1 MTQLGIRPLT
11 PADLTF
17 ADSLRR
23 AEGWNQTLAD
33 WKRLLAH
40 QPDGCF
46 LATWNDRPAGVV
58 TTTVHDG
65 RLGWIGMMLV
75 ASEFRRQG
83 IATALIERCLDY
95 LTQLEVPCI
104 KLDATPA
111 GQPVYERLGFHFEWA
126 WQRRELLSEIVPEV
140 IVGGDE
146 LRHYEWDAEAFGADR
161 QEWLVR
167 VARGARVICR
177 EQGYGM
183 LRPDT
188 NAGYLGPIA
197 SPNNATADAIVRG
210 LLENVEG
217 RIIWDLPDQNE
228 AGIALAASLGFRP
241 VRDLVR
247 MWTGTKLITG
257 IPKQQYG
264 FADPGTG

>member
-1 MTQLGIRPLT
+1 VTQLRIRLLT
-11 PADLTF
+11 PEDLPF

-33 WKRLLAH
+33 WERLLAH

-75 ASEFRRQG
+75 ASEFRRKG

-95 LTQLEVPCI
+95 LIQLGVTCI

-111 GQPVYERLGFHFEWA
+111 GQPVYERLGFQFEWA
-126 WQRRELLSEIVPEV
+126 WQRRERPSEIVPDV
-140 IVGGDE
+140 SVGGDE
-146 LRHYEWDAEAFGADR
+146 WVHYDRDPEAFGANR
-161 QEWLVR
+161 QKWLAR

-177 EQGYGM
+177 ERGYGM
-183 LRPDT
+183 LRPGT

-197 SPNNATADAIVRG
+197 SPDAATAEAIVRE
-210 LLENVEG
+210 LLENVDG
-217 RIIWDLPDQNE
+217 RVIWDLPNQNPS
-228 AGIALAASLGFRP
+228 GTQLAESLEFRP
-241 VRDLVR
+241 IRDLVR
-247 MWTGTKLITG
+247 MWTGHQLIAG
-257 IPKQQYG
+257 YPEWQYG